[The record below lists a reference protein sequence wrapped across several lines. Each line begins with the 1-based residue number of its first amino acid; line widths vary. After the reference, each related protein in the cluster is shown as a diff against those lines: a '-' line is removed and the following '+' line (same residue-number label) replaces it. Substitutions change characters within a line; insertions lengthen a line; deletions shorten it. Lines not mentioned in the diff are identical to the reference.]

1 MTNVSGCHSQ
11 GPTIWRPPP
20 PHSLAPPSQFKLMG
34 GLGETA
40 QLGETTQISNHT
52 Y

>member
-1 MTNVSGCHSQ
+1 MCQAVTVKDLPYGAA
-11 GPTIWRPPP
+11 P

-34 GLGETA
+34 GLGEAA

>member
-1 MTNVSGCHSQ
+1 MCQAVTVKDLPYGA
-11 GPTIWRPPP
+11 GPLP